1 MIYDII
7 KKILFKISFLRTRLI
22 GLQFKRFGQGIIFF
36 YPIKIHNKENVSI
49 GNNCSLNAFV
59 HIWGGGGLE
68 IGDNVMIAS
77 HVSINTITHDY
88 NKEVIRFAPNIY
100 KSVIIEDDVWIGS
113 SAIIMPGIRI
123 GQGAVIGAGSVIT
136 KDVPS
141 RAIIIGNPGR
151 VLKMRN

>member
-1 MIYDII
+1 
-7 KKILFKISFLRTRLI
+7 
-22 GLQFKRFGQGIIFF
+22 
-36 YPIKIHNKENVSI
+36 
-49 GNNCSLNAFV
+49 
-59 HIWGGGGLE
+59 
-68 IGDNVMIAS
+68 MIAS

-100 KSVIIEDDVWIGS
+100 KPVIIEDDVWIGS